1 MGAAKNLSREDRLG
15 LGVAIGAHVAL
26 AAVFLLQDDTPAQ
39 IEMPERMVVS
49 LADEVSLESTAPD
62 PSAQPAASF
71 APELAETPSPPV
83 PEPIATP
90 LPRKVETAPPPPP
103 PRPRATTRPEPR
115 VTPTPTPRATA
126 SPRAKPTPAPRP
138 AASSRATPTPTPTA
152 APRAAASAR
161 PAATPAPAPRPTRAG
176 GSRIGADFLEGASD
190 AQNSER
196 GSPATAAGPAVR
208 ASIQSAIVRQLK
220 PHWSAPS
227 GVDAERLVTVLSWE
241 LNRDGSLKGRP
252 RVISQSGIN
261 ESNRPQAGL
270 HAERAIRAVQLAAPF
285 NLPEEYYDSWKSIRG
300 ATFDRNL

>member
-1 MGAAKNLSREDRLG
+1 MGSGANLKREDRLG

-26 AAVFLLQDDTPAQ
+26 AAVFLLQDPTPSR

-49 LADEVSLESTAPD
+49 LADEVSMESTAPD

-71 APELAETPSPPV
+71 APELADTPSPPV

-90 LPRKVETAPPPPP
+90 IPREVQTAPPPSPPPP
-103 PRPRATTRPEPR
+103 PRPRATSRPEPR
-115 VTPTPTPRATA
+115 STPTPR
-126 SPRAKPTPAPRP
+126 PT
-138 AASSRATPTPTPTA
+138 
-152 APRAAASAR
+152 ASAR
-161 PAATPAPAPRPTRAG
+161 PTPTPAPAPRRERAG
-176 GSRIGADFLEGASD
+176 GSRIGADFLEGQSD
-190 AQNSER
+190 AANSDR
-196 GSPATAAGPAVR
+196 GSPATRAGPAVT

-227 GVDAERLVTVLSWE
+227 GVDAERLVTTLSWE

-252 RVISQSGIN
+252 RVINQSGIN
-261 ESNRPQAGL
+261 DSNRPQAGL

-285 NLPEEYYDSWKSIRG
+285 DLPEEYYDSWKSIRG